1 MVSQIHNIGQK
12 RSESFKVTINLGG
25 KVRKKEKIKISLTC
39 IAQLRT
45 PIQIFRQIMCFLVIL
60 NSKTRYPKGALQ
72 QMEVEIAALYIT
84 MHITLQWTGRPRVW
98 SWRYGFK
105 YGYWLIC
112 TLFHNHLQFQDI
124 HVFCF
129 LLLFFS
135 QFSSSLLVQTRNV
148 WEWKEHWMTQCH
160 NTEILWLLELW
171 STYSHHRYL
180 LSRPDVKK

>member
-1 MVSQIHNIGQK
+1 M
-12 RSESFKVTINLGG
+12 
-25 KVRKKEKIKISLTC
+25 KISTC

-45 PIQIFRQIMCFLVIL
+45 PIQLFQQIMCLLVIL
-60 NSKTRYPKGALQ
+60 NSKTSYPKGALQ

-112 TLFHNHLQFQDI
+112 TLFHNCLQFQDI

-129 LLLFFS
+129 LLLFSLPPASPFFFQSSIPNQEHLRMERTSWDPMS
-135 QFSSSLLVQTRNV
+135 QHSNIMAPGVLTLIIAICWVV
-148 WEWKEHWMTQCH
+148 LK
-160 NTEILWLLELW
+160 
-171 STYSHHRYL
+171 
-180 LSRPDVKK
+180 

>member
-1 MVSQIHNIGQK
+1 MQIGIRFLTKHFTHAL
-12 RSESFKVTINLGG
+12 SLFKITINLEGG
-25 KVRKKEKIKISLTC
+25 GEKKLKIKKKKISPTC
-39 IAQLRT
+39 IAQLKT
-45 PIQIFRQIMCFLVIL
+45 PIQLFQQIMCLLVIL

-112 TLFHNHLQFQDI
+112 TLFHNCLQFQDI

-129 LLLFFS
+129 LSLFFS
-135 QFSSSLLVQTRNV
+135 PVFFQSSIPNQERLRV
-148 WEWKEHWMTQCH
+148 E
-160 NTEILWLLELW
+160 
-171 STYSHHRYL
+171 
-180 LSRPDVKK
+180 KKKTS